1 MVTDE
6 GNLILDLH
14 LNSISDEDNLSAGLN
29 LIPGVVENGLFV
41 NICKFAVL
49 ADENEQ
55 VTVELK
61 DNTIIM
67 DTTTSSSDK
76 RNLRNSSHAVFS
88 R

>member
-1 MVTDE
+1 MFRSLEGERFITDE

-14 LNSISDEDNLSAGLN
+14 LNSISDEDNLSTDLN

-41 NICKFAVL
+41 NICKCAVL

-61 DNTIIM
+61 D
-67 DTTTSSSDK
+67 SDG
-76 RNLRNSSHAVFS
+76 
-88 R
+88 